1 MPNWCSNETYVDVSD
16 IDMSLTEWLNEV
28 GDFKKDD
35 DGKVIMND
43 DGLPEYFK
51 FDFNKIIPE
60 PDYDDTDGDWVEP
73 TKEFIENRYP
83 WCKDNGK
90 SFEDTTWWWYW
101 RIMTWGTKWNIG
113 NKDYNYSYVD
123 YKCENSCYFEFETA
137 WAPPEGII
145 KKLNEKYED
154 ITIRVFYREDGNQI
168 AGYL

>member
-1 MPNWCSNETYVDVSD
+1 MPNWCNNETYVDVSD

-60 PDYDDTDGDWVEP
+60 PDYNDTDGDWVKP
-73 TKEFIENRYP
+73 TKEYIEKHFP
-83 WCKDNGK
+83 
-90 SFEDTTWWWYW
+90 STTNPADRDRWWWFW
-101 RIMTWGTKWNIG
+101 RFNTWGTKWNMG
-113 NKDYNYSYVD
+113 DDDYSYVD
-123 YKCENSCYFEFETA
+123 YECENSCNFEFETA
-137 WAPPEGII
+137 WEPPEGII

-154 ITIRVFYREDGNQI
+154 ITIRVFYREDGCEL